1 VPSLFATLNAKFAD
15 RAGRTLLSV
24 AGIALGVRAR
34 LRSQPDQP
42 VRRRGNGGGHEIA
55 LGRGRS
61 GSARR
66 PSGFPESLYPTLA
79 RLEGIAVASP
89 VLEVEA
95 GLADG
100 KGTIRLVGIDALRAA
115 QIQPALFADD
125 PARRFELLKPDAV
138 FLSPPLP
145 KRSRWRRAQ
154 GFELSRAGDDPARSR
169 RSPACIEPAWGR
181 RAYRRRYGAM
191 APGTAR

>member
-34 LRSQPDQP
+34 LRGQPDQP

-145 KRSRWRRAQ
+145 KRSRWKKGARIRIV
-154 GFELSRAGDDPARSR
+154 AGWR
-169 RSPACIEPAWGR
+169 RSSSKSPESCLHRACVGR